1 MVYPSR
7 FDQWRLR
14 TLHPR
19 CKPWT
24 AEAFRGAM
32 RCAPKKEQ
40 KVRKY
45 CFQVFREPYIYIIY
59 IYALYIYIHI
69 ITYHIYII
77 LYYIILYYI
86 ILYYI
91 ILYYIILYYIIL
103 YYIILYI
110 YMRNVNSYMWGVVVV
125 LNHLRFRGWNPKK
138 PTEHVEVGQPLGRLG
153 DKQGKLAITS
163 RNHSKSS

>member
-1 MVYPSR
+1 MYQTCSLEVLVVYPSR

-40 KVRKY
+40 KVGKY
-45 CFQVFREPYIYIIY
+45 CFQVFREPYIHYHI
-59 IYALYIYIHI
+59 LYIYIFI
-69 ITYHIYII
+69 DVYIYIY
-77 LYYIILYYI
+77 LY
-86 ILYYI
+86 
-91 ILYYIILYYIIL
+91 
-103 YYIILYI
+103 LYI
-110 YMRNVNSYMWGVVVV
+110 YIYIHAECQQLYVGCCCCSKSLAIPGMQPQETERKWKWG
-125 LNHLRFRGWNPKK
+125 
-138 PTEHVEVGQPLGRLG
+138 EAMGRLG
-153 DKQGKLAITS
+153 EKQGKLAITS